1 MLNIQKKNRMT
12 ENKTKATDASVDDYL
27 NAVTPEKKR
36 ADSFVLKDM
45 MARASGFAP
54 KMWGDSMV
62 GYGAYHYKYE
72 SGREGDF
79 FITGF
84 APRKQNLVVYVMP
97 GFSEYSALME
107 RLGKFRTG
115 KSCLYINK
123 LADVELDVLEEIVR
137 LSVIWM
143 QAKYGAG

>member
-1 MLNIQKKNRMT
+1 M
-12 ENKTKATDASVDDYL
+12 DDYL
-27 NAVTPEKKR
+27 NAVTPDKKR

-45 MARASGFAP
+45 MARASGHAP
-54 KMWGDSMV
+54 KMWGESMV
-62 GYGAYHYKYE
+62 GFGSYHYKYE
-72 SGREGDF
+72 SGREGDC

-97 GFSEYSALME
+97 GFSEYSEMME
-107 RLGKFRTG
+107 RLGKHRTG
-115 KSCLYINK
+115 KCCLYINK

-143 QAKYGAG
+143 KEKYGAG